1 LFIRLG
7 SASDKTADSNK
18 EILAAFRSAFPLESK
33 RKTEKSLQT
42 SPSGPGGAHFL
53 EFECLAKE
61 RTLIITSQCSQ
72 LPKPFPGLSPE
83 QEKEC
88 VRLLLPVNGKLR
100 NPHFFPFSS

>member
-61 RTLIITSQCSQ
+61 RTLIIHLNALSF
-72 LPKPFPGLSPE
+72 PNPFLAFPQSR
-83 QEKEC
+83 K
-88 VRLLLPVNGKLR
+88 R
-100 NPHFFPFSS
+100 NV